1 MFALIMTEQVP
12 TYEQLK
18 QENEKLKAQL
28 LQQQQ
33 QQEQQEQ
40 QEQQSPPNN
49 QEYPLSL
56 DEYARYGRQM
66 IVPQFGL
73 KGILFKLSRS
83 IIATNFLT
91 FHILQGSYE

>member
-33 QQEQQEQ
+33 QQQQQQQEQ

-49 QEYPLSL
+49 QEYPLLL

-83 IIATNFLT
+83 ISATNF
-91 FHILQGSYE
+91 